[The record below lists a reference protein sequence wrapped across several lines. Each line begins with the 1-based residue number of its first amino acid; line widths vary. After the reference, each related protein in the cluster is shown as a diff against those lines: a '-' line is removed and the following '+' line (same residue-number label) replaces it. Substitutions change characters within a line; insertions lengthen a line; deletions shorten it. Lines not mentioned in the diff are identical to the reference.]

1 MFEFFKNLF
10 NNKDEEEEDLLTKLP
25 DNVALLNNQGS
36 FLWCNDVAQKT
47 LSKLKENFSEGYID
61 NVFDNAMDLIVKIA
75 ESGLTKV
82 IKAKT
87 PDEKDMFFEFT
98 ARKTE
103 EGYLV
108 CFRDNT
114 QSYKTL
120 TSIFV
125 EHESLR
131 KTNKDKNNFLVKLSG
146 DFRNPLQSIVGFSQ
160 ALLGG
165 IGGELNEKQAKYV
178 NIINKNS
185 TDVLYLIDKILELSK
200 AESNLFEKKLGYFD
214 AINIL
219 NNVIKNNEKDAQ
231 AKNIEINV
239 EVAKDVKRTIYS
251 DEAMLKIVL
260 ENIIE
265 SAIKFT
271 DVGSINIEVSH
282 PDLELV
288 SEKGFLPVE
297 NAKEKSY
304 IMFKIDDQSLGISD
318 IELENLFEPYAQL
331 DNPNKNNVFRSI
343 AFATIKNIIRIMKGN
358 VWVEPEAMH
367 GTTYC
372 VIIPAEK
379 VMQSEMSEVKLESL
393 IKSYDKK
400 ELSTELI

>member
-61 NVFDNAMDLIVKIA
+61 NVFDNAMDLIVKLA
-75 ESGLTKV
+75 ETGLTKV

-379 VMQSEMSEVKLESL
+379 VMQSENE
-393 IKSYDKK
+393 
-400 ELSTELI
+400 

>member
-379 VMQSEMSEVKLESL
+379 VMQSENE
-393 IKSYDKK
+393 
-400 ELSTELI
+400 

>member
-61 NVFDNAMDLIVKIA
+61 NVFDNAMDLIVKLA

-379 VMQSEMSEVKLESL
+379 VMQSENE
-393 IKSYDKK
+393 
-400 ELSTELI
+400 

>member
-61 NVFDNAMDLIVKIA
+61 NVFDNAMDLIVKLA
-75 ESGLTKV
+75 ESGITKV

-379 VMQSEMSEVKLESL
+379 VMQSENE
-393 IKSYDKK
+393 
-400 ELSTELI
+400 

>member
-98 ARKTE
+98 ARKTD

-379 VMQSEMSEVKLESL
+379 VMQSENE
-393 IKSYDKK
+393 
-400 ELSTELI
+400 

>member
-1 MFEFFKNLF
+1 MFDFFKNLF
-10 NNKDEEEEDLLTKLP
+10 NKDEEEEDLLTKLP

-61 NVFDNAMDLIVKIA
+61 NVFDNAMDFIVKLA
-75 ESGLTKV
+75 ESGLAKV

-87 PDEKDMFFEFT
+87 PDEKDMYFEFT

-146 DFRNPLQSIVGFSQ
+146 DIRTPLQSIVGFSQ
-160 ALLGG
+160 ALIGG
-165 IGGELNEKQAKYV
+165 IGGELNEKQVKYV

-214 AINIL
+214 AINVL
-219 NNVIKNNEKDAQ
+219 NNVIKDNEKDAQ

-239 EVAKDVKRTIYS
+239 EVAKDLKRTIYS
-251 DEAMLKIVL
+251 DESMLKIIL

-271 DVGSINIEVSH
+271 DVGTINIEVSH

-297 NAKEKSY
+297 NANEKSF
-304 IMFKIDDQSLGISD
+304 IMFKVDDQSLGISD
-318 IELENLFEPYAQL
+318 TELENLFEPYAQL

-343 AFATIKNIIRIMKGN
+343 AFATIKNIIKIMKGN
-358 VWVEPEAMH
+358 VWVEPEAMQ

-379 VMQSEMSEVKLESL
+379 VIQSENE
-393 IKSYDKK
+393 
-400 ELSTELI
+400 

>member
-61 NVFDNAMDLIVKIA
+61 NVFDNAMDLIVKLA

-318 IELENLFEPYAQL
+318 VELENLFEPYAQL

-379 VMQSEMSEVKLESL
+379 VMQSENE
-393 IKSYDKK
+393 
-400 ELSTELI
+400 

>member
-1 MFEFFKNLF
+1 MFDFFKNLF
-10 NNKDEEEEDLLTKLP
+10 NKDEEEEDLLTKLP

-61 NVFDNAMDLIVKIA
+61 NVFDNAMDFIVKLA
-75 ESGLTKV
+75 ESGLAKV

-87 PDEKDMFFEFT
+87 TDEKDMYFEFT

-146 DFRNPLQSIVGFSQ
+146 DIRTPLQSIVGFSQ
-160 ALLGG
+160 ALIGG
-165 IGGELNEKQAKYV
+165 IGGELNEKQVKYV

-214 AINIL
+214 AINVL
-219 NNVIKNNEKDAQ
+219 NNVIKDNEKDAQ

-251 DEAMLKIVL
+251 DESMLKIIL

-271 DVGSINIEVSH
+271 DVGTINIEVSH

-297 NAKEKSY
+297 NANEKSF
-304 IMFKIDDQSLGISD
+304 IMFKVDDQSLGISD
-318 IELENLFEPYAQL
+318 TELENLFEPYAQL

-343 AFATIKNIIRIMKGN
+343 AFATIKNIIKIMKGN
-358 VWVEPEAMH
+358 VWVEPEAMQ

-379 VMQSEMSEVKLESL
+379 VIQSENE
-393 IKSYDKK
+393 
-400 ELSTELI
+400 

>member
-61 NVFDNAMDLIVKIA
+61 NVFDNAMDLIVKLA

-98 ARKTE
+98 ARKTD

-165 IGGELNEKQAKYV
+165 IGGELNAKQAKYV

-379 VMQSEMSEVKLESL
+379 VMQSENE
-393 IKSYDKK
+393 
-400 ELSTELI
+400 

>member
-61 NVFDNAMDLIVKIA
+61 NVFDNAMDLIVKLA

-185 TDVLYLIDKILELSK
+185 TDVLYLIEKILELSK

-379 VMQSEMSEVKLESL
+379 VMQSENE
-393 IKSYDKK
+393 
-400 ELSTELI
+400 

>member
-214 AINIL
+214 AINVL

-379 VMQSEMSEVKLESL
+379 VMQSENE
-393 IKSYDKK
+393 
-400 ELSTELI
+400 

>member
-61 NVFDNAMDLIVKIA
+61 NVFDNAMDLIVKLA
-75 ESGLTKV
+75 ESGLAKV

-214 AINIL
+214 AINVL

-271 DVGSINIEVSH
+271 DIGSINIEVSH

-379 VMQSEMSEVKLESL
+379 VMQSENE
-393 IKSYDKK
+393 
-400 ELSTELI
+400 

>member
-61 NVFDNAMDLIVKIA
+61 NVFDNAMDLIVKLA
-75 ESGLTKV
+75 ESGITKV

-114 QSYKTL
+114 QSYKRL

-379 VMQSEMSEVKLESL
+379 VMQSENE
-393 IKSYDKK
+393 
-400 ELSTELI
+400 

>member
-1 MFEFFKNLF
+1 MFDFFKNLF
-10 NNKDEEEEDLLTKLP
+10 NKDEEEEDLLTKLP

-61 NVFDNAMDLIVKIA
+61 NVFDNAMDFIVKLA
-75 ESGLTKV
+75 ESGLAKV

-87 PDEKDMFFEFT
+87 PDEKDMYFEFT

-146 DFRNPLQSIVGFSQ
+146 DIRTPLQSIVGFSQ
-160 ALLGG
+160 ALIGG
-165 IGGELNEKQAKYV
+165 IGGELNEKQVKYV

-214 AINIL
+214 AINVL
-219 NNVIKNNEKDAQ
+219 NNVIKGNEKDAQ

-251 DEAMLKIVL
+251 DESMLKIIL

-271 DVGSINIEVSH
+271 DVGTINIEVSH

-297 NAKEKSY
+297 NANEKSF
-304 IMFKIDDQSLGISD
+304 IMFKVDDQSLGISD
-318 IELENLFEPYAQL
+318 TELENLFEPYAQL

-343 AFATIKNIIRIMKGN
+343 AFATIKNIIKIMKGN
-358 VWVEPEAMH
+358 VWVEPEAMQ

-379 VMQSEMSEVKLESL
+379 VIQSENE
-393 IKSYDKK
+393 
-400 ELSTELI
+400 

>member
-1 MFEFFKNLF
+1 MFDFFKNLF

-61 NVFDNAMDLIVKIA
+61 NVFENAMDFIIKLA
-75 ESGLTKV
+75 DSGLTKV

-98 ARKTE
+98 ARKTD
-103 EGYLV
+103 EGFLV

-146 DFRNPLQSIVGFSQ
+146 DLKTPLESIVGFSQ

-165 IGGELNEKQAKYV
+165 IGGDLTEKQEKYV
-178 NIINKNS
+178 NIINKN
-185 TDVLYLIDKILELSK
+185 TTEVLYLFNKILELSK
-200 AESNLFEKKLGYFD
+200 AESNLFERKLSYFD
-214 AINIL
+214 AVNVL
-219 NNVIKNNEKDAQ
+219 NAVIKTHDKEIQ
-231 AKNIEINV
+231 AKEIEINIDV
-239 EVAKDVKRTIYS
+239 EKDMKRTVYS
-251 DEAMLKIVL
+251 DEALLKVIL

-265 SAIKFT
+265 AAVKFT
-271 DVGSINIEVSH
+271 DVGSIDIEVKH

-288 SEKGFLPVE
+288 AEKCLLPVE
-297 NAKEKSY
+297 NAKDNSFL
-304 IMFKIDDQSLGISD
+304 MFKISDKSLGISD
-318 IELENLFEPYAQL
+318 AELENLFEPYAQL
-331 DNPNKNNVFRSI
+331 DNPNKSSLFRSI
-343 AFATIKNIIRIMKGN
+343 AFATIKNIIRVLKGN
-358 VWVEPEAMH
+358 VWVDSQPMQ
-367 GTTYC
+367 GTTYN

-379 VMQSEMSEVKLESL
+379 VIQSENE
-393 IKSYDKK
+393 
-400 ELSTELI
+400 

>member
-61 NVFDNAMDLIVKIA
+61 NVFDNAMDLIVKLA
-75 ESGLTKV
+75 ESGLAKV

-98 ARKTE
+98 ARKTK

-271 DVGSINIEVSH
+271 DIGSINIEVSH

-379 VMQSEMSEVKLESL
+379 VMQSENE
-393 IKSYDKK
+393 
-400 ELSTELI
+400 

>member
-1 MFEFFKNLF
+1 MFEIFKNLF

-61 NVFDNAMDLIVKIA
+61 NVFDNAMDLIVKLA

-185 TDVLYLIDKILELSK
+185 TDILYLIDKILELSK

-379 VMQSEMSEVKLESL
+379 VMQSENE
-393 IKSYDKK
+393 
-400 ELSTELI
+400 

>member
-61 NVFDNAMDLIVKIA
+61 NVFDNAMDLIVKLA

-331 DNPNKNNVFRSI
+331 DNPNKNNLFRSI

-379 VMQSEMSEVKLESL
+379 VMQSENE
-393 IKSYDKK
+393 
-400 ELSTELI
+400 

>member
-61 NVFDNAMDLIVKIA
+61 NVFDNAMDLIVKLA
-75 ESGLTKV
+75 ESGITKV

-379 VMQSEMSEVKLESL
+379 VMQSENEWS
-393 IKSYDKK
+393 
-400 ELSTELI
+400 

>member
-61 NVFDNAMDLIVKIA
+61 NVFDNAMDLIVKLA

-200 AESNLFEKKLGYFD
+200 AESNLFEKKWGYFD

-379 VMQSEMSEVKLESL
+379 VMQSENEWS
-393 IKSYDKK
+393 
-400 ELSTELI
+400 

>member
-61 NVFDNAMDLIVKIA
+61 NVFDNAMDLIVKLA

-231 AKNIEINV
+231 AKNIEVNV

-379 VMQSEMSEVKLESL
+379 VMQSENE
-393 IKSYDKK
+393 
-400 ELSTELI
+400 

>member
-10 NNKDEEEEDLLTKLP
+10 NNNDEEEEDLLTKLP

-61 NVFDNAMDLIVKIA
+61 NVFDNAMDLIVKLA

-358 VWVEPEAMH
+358 VWVEPEAMQ

-379 VMQSEMSEVKLESL
+379 VMQSENE
-393 IKSYDKK
+393 
-400 ELSTELI
+400 

>member
-61 NVFDNAMDLIVKIA
+61 NVFDNAMDLIVKLA
-75 ESGLTKV
+75 ESGLAKV

-318 IELENLFEPYAQL
+318 NELENLFEPYAQL

-379 VMQSEMSEVKLESL
+379 VMQSENE
-393 IKSYDKK
+393 
-400 ELSTELI
+400 

>member
-61 NVFDNAMDLIVKIA
+61 NVFDNAMDLIVKLA
-75 ESGLTKV
+75 ESGLAKV

-358 VWVEPEAMH
+358 VWVEPEAMQ

-379 VMQSEMSEVKLESL
+379 VMQSENE
-393 IKSYDKK
+393 
-400 ELSTELI
+400 

>member
-1 MFEFFKNLF
+1 MFEIFKNLF

-61 NVFDNAMDLIVKIA
+61 NVFDNAMDLIVKLA

-379 VMQSEMSEVKLESL
+379 VMQSENE
-393 IKSYDKK
+393 
-400 ELSTELI
+400 

>member
-61 NVFDNAMDLIVKIA
+61 NVFDNAMDLIVKLA

-219 NNVIKNNEKDAQ
+219 NNVIKNNEKEAQ

-379 VMQSEMSEVKLESL
+379 VMQSENE
-393 IKSYDKK
+393 
-400 ELSTELI
+400 

>member
-1 MFEFFKNLF
+1 MFDFFKNLF

-61 NVFDNAMDLIVKIA
+61 NIFDNAMDLIVKLA
-75 ESGLTKV
+75 ESGLAKV
-82 IKAKT
+82 IKTKT
-87 PDEKDMFFEFT
+87 PDEKDMYFEFT
-98 ARKTE
+98 ARKTD

-131 KTNKDKNNFLVKLSG
+131 KINKDKNNFLVKLSG
-146 DFRNPLQSIVGFSQ
+146 DFRTPLQSIVGFSQ
-160 ALLGG
+160 ALMGG

-214 AINIL
+214 AVNVL
-219 NNVIKNNEKDAQ
+219 NNVIKDNEKDAQ

-239 EVAKDVKRTIYS
+239 EVSKDVKRTIYS

-271 DVGSINIEVSH
+271 DVGAINIEVSH

-288 SEKGFLPVE
+288 SEKGFLPIE

-318 IELENLFEPYAQL
+318 MELENLFEPYAQL

-379 VMQSEMSEVKLESL
+379 VMQSENEWS
-393 IKSYDKK
+393 
-400 ELSTELI
+400 

>member
-61 NVFDNAMDLIVKIA
+61 NVFDNAMDLIVKLA
-75 ESGLTKV
+75 ESGLAKV

-271 DVGSINIEVSH
+271 DIGSINIEVSH

-379 VMQSEMSEVKLESL
+379 VMQSENE
-393 IKSYDKK
+393 
-400 ELSTELI
+400 

>member
-61 NVFDNAMDLIVKIA
+61 NVFDNAMDLIVKLA
-75 ESGLTKV
+75 ESGLAKV

-214 AINIL
+214 AINVL

-251 DEAMLKIVL
+251 DETMLKIVL

-379 VMQSEMSEVKLESL
+379 VMQSENE
-393 IKSYDKK
+393 
-400 ELSTELI
+400 

>member
-61 NVFDNAMDLIVKIA
+61 NVFDNAMDLIVKLA
-75 ESGLTKV
+75 ESGLAKV

-214 AINIL
+214 AINVL

-379 VMQSEMSEVKLESL
+379 VMQSENE
-393 IKSYDKK
+393 
-400 ELSTELI
+400 

>member
-61 NVFDNAMDLIVKIA
+61 NVFDNAMDLIVKLA
-75 ESGLTKV
+75 ESGLAKV

-108 CFRDNT
+108 CFRNNT

-358 VWVEPEAMH
+358 VWVEPEAMQ

-379 VMQSEMSEVKLESL
+379 VMQSENE
-393 IKSYDKK
+393 
-400 ELSTELI
+400 

>member
-61 NVFDNAMDLIVKIA
+61 NVFDNAMDLIVKLA

-185 TDVLYLIDKILELSK
+185 TDILYLIDKILELSK

-379 VMQSEMSEVKLESL
+379 VMQSENE
-393 IKSYDKK
+393 
-400 ELSTELI
+400 

>member
-1 MFEFFKNLF
+1 MFDFFKNLF
-10 NNKDEEEEDLLTKLP
+10 NKDEEEEDLLTKLP

-61 NVFDNAMDLIVKIA
+61 NVFDNAMDFIVKLA
-75 ESGLTKV
+75 ESGLAKV

-87 PDEKDMFFEFT
+87 PDEKDMYFEFT

-146 DFRNPLQSIVGFSQ
+146 DIRTPLQSIVGFSQ
-160 ALLGG
+160 ALIGG
-165 IGGELNEKQAKYV
+165 IGGELNEKQVKYV

-214 AINIL
+214 AINVL
-219 NNVIKNNEKDAQ
+219 NNVIKDNEKDAQ

-251 DEAMLKIVL
+251 DESMLKIIL

-271 DVGSINIEVSH
+271 DVGTINIEVSH

-297 NAKEKSY
+297 NANEKSF
-304 IMFKIDDQSLGISD
+304 IMFKVDDQSLGISD
-318 IELENLFEPYAQL
+318 TELENLFEPYAQL

-343 AFATIKNIIRIMKGN
+343 AFATIKNIIKIMKGN
-358 VWVEPEAMH
+358 VWVEPEAMQ

-379 VMQSEMSEVKLESL
+379 VIQSENE
-393 IKSYDKK
+393 
-400 ELSTELI
+400 

>member
-1 MFEFFKNLF
+1 MFDFFKNLF
-10 NNKDEEEEDLLTKLP
+10 NKDEEEEDLLTKLP

-61 NVFDNAMDLIVKIA
+61 NVFDNAMDFIVKLA
-75 ESGLTKV
+75 ESGLAKV

-87 PDEKDMFFEFT
+87 TDEKDMYFEFT

-146 DFRNPLQSIVGFSQ
+146 DIRTPLQSIVGFSQ
-160 ALLGG
+160 ALIGG
-165 IGGELNEKQAKYV
+165 IGGELNEKQVKYV

-214 AINIL
+214 AINVL
-219 NNVIKNNEKDAQ
+219 NNVIKGNEKDAQ

-251 DEAMLKIVL
+251 DESMLKIIL

-271 DVGSINIEVSH
+271 DVGTINIEVSH

-297 NAKEKSY
+297 NANEKSF
-304 IMFKIDDQSLGISD
+304 IMFKVDDQSLGISD
-318 IELENLFEPYAQL
+318 TELENLFEPYAQL

-343 AFATIKNIIRIMKGN
+343 AFATIKNIIKIMKGN
-358 VWVEPEAMH
+358 VWVEPEAMQ

-379 VMQSEMSEVKLESL
+379 VIQSENE
-393 IKSYDKK
+393 
-400 ELSTELI
+400 

>member
-61 NVFDNAMDLIVKIA
+61 NVFDNAMDLIVKLA
-75 ESGLTKV
+75 ETGLTKV

-98 ARKTE
+98 ARKTD

-379 VMQSEMSEVKLESL
+379 VMQSENE
-393 IKSYDKK
+393 
-400 ELSTELI
+400 

>member
-61 NVFDNAMDLIVKIA
+61 NVFDNAMDLIVKLA

-214 AINIL
+214 AINVL

-271 DVGSINIEVSH
+271 DIGSINIEVSH

-379 VMQSEMSEVKLESL
+379 VMQSENE
-393 IKSYDKK
+393 
-400 ELSTELI
+400 

>member
-61 NVFDNAMDLIVKIA
+61 NVFDNAMDLIVKLA
-75 ESGLTKV
+75 ESGITKV

-185 TDVLYLIDKILELSK
+185 TEVLYLIDKILELSK

-358 VWVEPEAMH
+358 VWVEPEAMQ

-379 VMQSEMSEVKLESL
+379 VMQSENE
-393 IKSYDKK
+393 
-400 ELSTELI
+400 

>member
-160 ALLGG
+160 DFLGG

-231 AKNIEINV
+231 AKNIQINV

-271 DVGSINIEVSH
+271 DIGSINIEVSH

-379 VMQSEMSEVKLESL
+379 VMQSENE
-393 IKSYDKK
+393 
-400 ELSTELI
+400 